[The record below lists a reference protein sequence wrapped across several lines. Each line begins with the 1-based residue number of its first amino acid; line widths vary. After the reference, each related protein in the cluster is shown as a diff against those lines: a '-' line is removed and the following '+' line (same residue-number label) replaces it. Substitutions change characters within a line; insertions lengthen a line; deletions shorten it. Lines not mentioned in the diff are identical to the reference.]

1 MPDTEKEEGGVIP
14 LPRFTFLR
22 GRGVEALAKEIED
35 DSHNILFDFDAL
47 VVDGISNIFTFYYDI
62 APLTRDLHELFKD
75 KLSPHYRID
84 TILNICNTPP
94 PINFILINY
103 EEFEIIR
110 ASSIISPWHM
120 VEILVTSYVPSDEPP
135 WQQHTLFEPTRE
147 DLLLLTKSLDF
158 QQNLEIITNG
168 RS

>member
-1 MPDTEKEEGGVIP
+1 MSEKEEGGGIP

-84 TILNICNTPP
+84 TILNVCNTPP
-94 PINFILINY
+94 PINFILLNY

-110 ASSIISPWHM
+110 ASTIISPWHM
-120 VEILVTSYVPSDEPP
+120 VEIYIPSTSEELHNPP
-135 WQQHTLFEPTRE
+135 WQQYTLFEPTRS

-158 QQNLEIITNG
+158 QQNLEIVNNG
-168 RS
+168 SP